1 MKGNKICSLVL
12 TVFAALWTL
21 SILIFVDFEDAGFYF
36 WGGLCFGLIAII
48 LGAVVNVF
56 ISSRAGRNTTEIEM
70 LPIYVTA
77 VYVIISV
84 IFNAIFVYLK
94 DGEYNIAIPVV
105 NVVAM
110 VAYMVVIYSLGQ
122 YADRVVA
129 VSSAVGSKTSKY
141 GMITTKM
148 SQLLGMC
155 KDPDVKKRVLDLK
168 QKVDYSN
175 NLSQEVSVYEEED
188 FYNVITNIESMLVD
202 GSSKEDIM
210 SLIDEADN
218 IWKTRNSKL
227 STMS

>member
-36 WGGLCFGLIAII
+36 WGGLCFGLIAIV
-48 LGAVVNVF
+48 LGAVVNLF
-56 ISSRAGRNTTEIEM
+56 ISSRSNRNTTEIEM

-77 VYVIISV
+77 VYVVISV

-94 DGEYNIAIPVV
+94 DGDYNIAIPVF

-110 VAYMVVIYSLGQ
+110 VAYLVIIFSLGQ

-129 VSSAVGSKTSKY
+129 TGNAVGFKASRY

-148 SQLLGMC
+148 AQILGMC
-155 KDPDVKKRVLDLK
+155 NDPDIRKKVLDLK

-175 NLSQEVSVYEEED
+175 NLAQDVSGYEEQD

-210 SLIDEADN
+210 SLLDEADN
-218 IWKTRNSKL
+218 IWKVRNSKL